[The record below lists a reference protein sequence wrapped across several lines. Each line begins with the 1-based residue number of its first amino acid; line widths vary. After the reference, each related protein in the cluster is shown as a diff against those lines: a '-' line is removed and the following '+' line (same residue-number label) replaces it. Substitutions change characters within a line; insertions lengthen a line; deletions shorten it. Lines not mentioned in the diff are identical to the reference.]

1 MAADPQQEKAAGDDA
16 HLPPGWLE
24 FETDDGNVYYYNALT
39 EETVWEL
46 PTE

>member
-1 MAADPQQEKAAGDDA
+1 MGAHEEEEDS

-46 PTE
+46 PTA